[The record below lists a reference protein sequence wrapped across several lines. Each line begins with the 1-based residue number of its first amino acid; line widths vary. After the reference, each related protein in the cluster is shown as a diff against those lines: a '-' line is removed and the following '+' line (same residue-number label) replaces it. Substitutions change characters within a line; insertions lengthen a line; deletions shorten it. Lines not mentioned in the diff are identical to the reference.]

1 MNFTGIAACH
11 SFYWR
16 RYYNSDSLIDA
27 AESVFVQ
34 SSRTRS
40 SRWSPYSR
48 TTASASGARGPPGT
62 LVDIE
67 TPPIIS
73 ARSAS
78 TVAKIIIKLSNN
90 KEKSRT
96 KESRN
101 FADHLTS

>member
-48 TTASASGARGPPGT
+48 TTAS
-62 LVDIE
+62 V
-67 TPPIIS
+67 S
-73 ARSAS
+73 AAA
-78 TVAKIIIKLSNN
+78 VAPAGRQGHL
-90 KEKSRT
+90 
-96 KESRN
+96 
-101 FADHLTS
+101 LTSKRRPLSRLVAQAP